1 MFDIND
7 FVSDSMYIL
16 KRYFQ
21 NDDTMQKLEASKLEA
36 SIRKNHVRDGY
47 FSMDGL
53 YDDFCDILQSKE
65 QGRRFYNMIVG
76 A

>member
-1 MFDIND
+1 
-7 FVSDSMYIL
+7 
-16 KRYFQ
+16 
-21 NDDTMQKLEASKLEA
+21 MQKLEAS
-36 SIRKNHVRDGY
+36 IRSRHVRDGY

-65 QGRRFYNMIVG
+65 QGRRFYNMVIG

>member
-7 FVSDSMYIL
+7 FVSDSMWML
-16 KRYFQ
+16 KKHFQ
-21 NDDTMQKLEASKLEA
+21 NDDTLQKLEA
-36 SIRKNHVRDGY
+36 SIRDRHVRDGY

-53 YDDFCDILQSKE
+53 YDDFSDILQSKE

-76 A
+76 S

>member
-7 FVSDSMYIL
+7 FVSDSMWIL
-16 KRYFQ
+16 KKHFQ
-21 NDDTMQKLEASKLEA
+21 NDDTMQKLES

-76 A
+76 S

>member
-1 MFDIND
+1 
-7 FVSDSMYIL
+7 
-16 KRYFQ
+16 
-21 NDDTMQKLEASKLEA
+21 
-36 SIRKNHVRDGY
+36 
-47 FSMDGL
+47 L

>member
-7 FVSDSMYIL
+7 FVSESMYIL

-21 NDDTMQKLEASKLEA
+21 NDDSMQKLEA

>member
-7 FVSDSMYIL
+7 FVSESMYIL

-21 NDDTMQKLEASKLEA
+21 NDDTMQKLES

>member
-7 FVSDSMYIL
+7 FVADSMWIL
-16 KRYFQ
+16 KKHFQ
-21 NDDTMQKLEASKLEA
+21 NDDTMQKLES

-47 FSMDGL
+47 FSM
-53 YDDFCDILQSKE
+53 DDFCDILQSKE

>member
-7 FVSDSMYIL
+7 FVADSMWIL
-16 KRYFQ
+16 KKYFQ
-21 NDDTMQKLEASKLEA
+21 NDDTMQKLES
-36 SIRKNHVRDGY
+36 SIRKNHVRDGL

>member
-1 MFDIND
+1 
-7 FVSDSMYIL
+7 
-16 KRYFQ
+16 
-21 NDDTMQKLEASKLEA
+21 MQKLES

-65 QGRRFYNMIVG
+65 QGRRFYNMIVC

>member
-7 FVSDSMYIL
+7 FVAESMFIL
-16 KRYFQ
+16 KQYFQ
-21 NDDTMQKLEASKLEA
+21 NDDTLQKLEA
-36 SIRKNHVRDGY
+36 SIRDRHVRDGL

-65 QGRRFYNMIVG
+65 QGRRFYNMIVS

>member
-1 MFDIND
+1 MFNIDD
-7 FVSDSMYIL
+7 FVSESMFIL

-21 NDDTMQKLEASKLEA
+21 NEDTMQKLEAS
-36 SIRKNHVRDGY
+36 IRNRHVRDGY

-65 QGRRFYNMIVG
+65 QGRRFYNMVIG

>member
-7 FVSDSMYIL
+7 FVSDSMWIL
-16 KRYFQ
+16 KKHFQ
-21 NDDTMQKLEASKLEA
+21 NDDTMQKLEAS
-36 SIRKNHVRDGY
+36 IRDRHVGDGY

>member
-7 FVSDSMYIL
+7 FVFESMFIL
-16 KRYFQ
+16 KQYFQ
-21 NDDTMQKLEASKLEA
+21 NDDTLQKLEA
-36 SIRKNHVRDGY
+36 SIRDRHVRDGY

>member
-1 MFDIND
+1 M
-7 FVSDSMYIL
+7 
-16 KRYFQ
+16 R
-21 NDDTMQKLEASKLEA
+21 KLEA

>member
-7 FVSDSMYIL
+7 FVAESMFIL
-16 KRYFQ
+16 KQYFQ
-21 NDDTMQKLEASKLEA
+21 NDDTLQKLEA
-36 SIRKNHVRDGY
+36 SIRNRHVRDGY

-53 YDDFCDILQSKE
+53 YDDFSDILQSKE
-65 QGRRFYNMIVG
+65 HGRRFYNMIVG

>member
-7 FVSDSMYIL
+7 FVADSMWIL
-16 KRYFQ
+16 KKHFQ
-21 NDDTMQKLEASKLEA
+21 IDDTMQKLES

>member
-7 FVSDSMYIL
+7 FVAESMFIL
-16 KRYFQ
+16 KQYFQ
-21 NDDTMQKLEASKLEA
+21 NDDTLQKLES
-36 SIRKNHVRDGY
+36 SIRDRHVRDGY

-53 YDDFCDILQSKE
+53 YDDFSDILQSKE

>member
-1 MFDIND
+1 MFNIDD
-7 FVSDSMYIL
+7 FVSESLFIL
-16 KRYFQ
+16 KQYFQ
-21 NDDTMQKLEASKLEA
+21 NAETLQKLEA
-36 SIRKNHVRDGY
+36 SIRARHVRDGY

-53 YDDFCDILQSKE
+53 YDDFTDILQSKE

>member
-1 MFDIND
+1 MFNIDD
-7 FVSDSMYIL
+7 FVSESMFIL

-21 NDDTMQKLEASKLEA
+21 NEDTMQKLEAS
-36 SIRKNHVRDGY
+36 IRSRHVRDGY

-65 QGRRFYNMIVG
+65 QGRRFYNMVIG

>member
-7 FVSDSMYIL
+7 FVSDSMWML
-16 KRYFQ
+16 KKHFQ
-21 NDDTMQKLEASKLEA
+21 NDDTIQKLES

-76 A
+76 S

>member
-7 FVSDSMYIL
+7 FVADSMWIL
-16 KRYFQ
+16 KKHFQ
-21 NDDTMQKLEASKLEA
+21 NDDTMQKLES
-36 SIRKNHVRDGY
+36 SIRKNYVRDGY

>member
-7 FVSDSMYIL
+7 FVVDSMWIL
-16 KRYFQ
+16 KKHFQ
-21 NDDTMQKLEASKLEA
+21 NDDTMQKLES

>member
-7 FVSDSMYIL
+7 FVSDSMWIL
-16 KRYFQ
+16 KKHFQ
-21 NDDTMQKLEASKLEA
+21 NDDTMQKLES

>member
-7 FVSDSMYIL
+7 FVSDSMWIL
-16 KRYFQ
+16 KKHFQ
-21 NDDTMQKLEASKLEA
+21 NDDTLQKLEA
-36 SIRKNHVRDGY
+36 SIRDRHVRDGY

-53 YDDFCDILQSKE
+53 YDDFSDILQNKE

-76 A
+76 S

>member
-7 FVSDSMYIL
+7 FVSDSMWML
-16 KRYFQ
+16 KKHFQ
-21 NDDTMQKLEASKLEA
+21 NDDTLQKLEA
-36 SIRKNHVRDGY
+36 SIRDRHVRDGY

-53 YDDFCDILQSKE
+53 YDDFSDILQSKE

>member
-7 FVSDSMYIL
+7 FVSDSMWIL
-16 KRYFQ
+16 KKHFQ
-21 NDDTMQKLEASKLEA
+21 NDDTLQKLEA
-36 SIRKNHVRDGY
+36 SIRDRHVRDGY

-53 YDDFCDILQSKE
+53 YDDFSDILQSKE

-76 A
+76 S

>member
-7 FVSDSMYIL
+7 FVSESMFIL
-16 KRYFQ
+16 KQYFQ
-21 NDDTMQKLEASKLEA
+21 NDDTLQKLEA
-36 SIRKNHVRDGY
+36 SIRDRHVRDGY

-53 YDDFCDILQSKE
+53 YDDFSDILQSKE

>member
-7 FVSDSMYIL
+7 FVAESMFIL
-16 KRYFQ
+16 KQYFQ
-21 NDDTMQKLEASKLEA
+21 NDDTLQKLEA
-36 SIRKNHVRDGY
+36 SIRDRHVRDGL

>member
-7 FVSDSMYIL
+7 FVSESMFIL
-16 KRYFQ
+16 KKHFQ
-21 NDDTMQKLEASKLEA
+21 NDDTLQKLEA
-36 SIRKNHVRDGY
+36 SIRDRHVRDGY

-53 YDDFCDILQSKE
+53 YDDFCEILQSKE

>member
-7 FVSDSMYIL
+7 FVADSMWIL
-16 KRYFQ
+16 KKYFQ
-21 NDDTMQKLEASKLEA
+21 NDDTMQKLES
-36 SIRKNHVRDGY
+36 SIRKNHVRDGL

-76 A
+76 S

>member
-7 FVSDSMYIL
+7 FVSESMFIL
-16 KRYFQ
+16 KQYFQ
-21 NDDTMQKLEASKLEA
+21 NDDTLQKLEA
-36 SIRKNHVRDGY
+36 SIRDRHVRDGL

-65 QGRRFYNMIVG
+65 QGRRFYNMIVS

>member
-7 FVSDSMYIL
+7 FVSESMFIL
-16 KRYFQ
+16 KQYFQ
-21 NDDTMQKLEASKLEA
+21 NDDTLQKLEA
-36 SIRKNHVRDGY
+36 SIRDRHVRDGY

-76 A
+76 S

>member
-7 FVSDSMYIL
+7 FVSDSMWIL
-16 KRYFQ
+16 KKHFQ
-21 NDDTMQKLEASKLEA
+21 NDDTMQQLES

-53 YDDFCDILQSKE
+53 YDDFSDILQSKE

-76 A
+76 S